1 MGDDSGALTALVFL
15 VLCFVPMS
23 DTQNPKSQETKADES
38 LLARLRAFVEKHGE
52 KKALEQLTMSR
63 QTLSRV
69 MAGQSM
75 RRGSLVLVQTQLDKL
90 APVDTSDATKGTDHG
105 HE

>member
-1 MGDDSGALTALVFL
+1 MGIGEFL
-15 VLCFVPMS
+15 GVLYTLRMPEKTS
-23 DTQNPKSQETKADES
+23 AKSQDTKADES

-69 MAGQSM
+69 MAGQSV

-90 APVDTSDATKGTDHG
+90 APVDTSGTSKGTDHG
-105 HE
+105 NE

>member
-1 MGDDSGALTALVFL
+1 MPEKTSA
-15 VLCFVPMS
+15 
-23 DTQNPKSQETKADES
+23 KSPETKADES

-69 MAGQSM
+69 MAGQSV

-90 APVDTSDATKGTDHG
+90 APVDTSDTSKGTDHG

>member
-1 MGDDSGALTALVFL
+1 M
-15 VLCFVPMS
+15 PE
-23 DTQNPKSQETKADES
+23 TQNPKSQETKADET

-69 MAGQSM
+69 MAGQSV

-90 APVDTSDATKGTDHG
+90 APVDSTDTSKGTAHV
-105 HE
+105 

>member
-1 MGDDSGALTALVFL
+1 MPEKTSA
-15 VLCFVPMS
+15 
-23 DTQNPKSQETKADES
+23 KSQDTKADES

-69 MAGQSM
+69 MAGQSV